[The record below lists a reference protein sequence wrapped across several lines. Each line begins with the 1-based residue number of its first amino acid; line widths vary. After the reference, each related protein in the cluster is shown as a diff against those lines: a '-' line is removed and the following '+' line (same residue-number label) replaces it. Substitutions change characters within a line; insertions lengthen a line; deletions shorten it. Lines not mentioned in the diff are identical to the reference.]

1 MCHKTQKF
9 PAFEAGDELFQG
21 YFAWCSSIGSH
32 MGQQTNTNVQ
42 FSWRFPHRKRL
53 LYCLSKGIIA
63 RKQTRV
69 DRHRAFET

>member
-32 MGQQTNTNVQ
+32 MGQQTGTHMRF
-42 FSWRFPHRKRL
+42 FSLFPHAGCL
-53 LYCLSKGIIA
+53 LFTQVGLIIA
-63 RKQTRV
+63 
-69 DRHRAFET
+69 

>member
-32 MGQQTNTNVQ
+32 MGQQTSTNM
-42 FSWRFPHRKRL
+42 FL
-53 LYCLSKGIIA
+53 
-63 RKQTRV
+63 
-69 DRHRAFET
+69 FELFTHGQSLISS

>member
-32 MGQQTNTNVQ
+32 MGHETNTTRRL
-42 FSWRFPHRKRL
+42 FSLFGHRK
-53 LYCLSKGIIA
+53 CPLS
-63 RKQTRV
+63 
-69 DRHRAFET
+69 

>member
-32 MGQQTNTNVQ
+32 MGQQSDGTRYL
-42 FSWRFPHRKRL
+42 FRMFGHRTAP
-53 LYCLSKGIIA
+53 LSVKNISA
-63 RKQTRV
+63 L
-69 DRHRAFET
+69 